1 MRITNSMQYDALS
14 SSSQR
19 LESRLLDA
27 QKQAST
33 GLKVGAPEDD
43 PTGAASL
50 IRLGTI
56 EDQTQSFQSGIQ
68 RVQGDAELAEST
80 LASATDLFT
89 EAKSVALQGS
99 NGALSASDR
108 AILSKQVDGMIGSL
122 LSLANTKGE
131 HGYIFSGTLTQTA
144 AFDATGTF
152 QGNDLTKNVAIAE
165 GVSVVA
171 NASGA
176 KAFTAAGGTD
186 TFQVLS
192 DLKAALAA
200 NDPNAVA
207 ATVKGLDD
215 AHGQITAARAD
226 AGLLLSRLQATQ
238 STHAQSLTLLATAKH
253 DIADADLPTAY
264 SQLSQAQATYTQA
277 VSVGKQVLSTL
288 SAWFTA

>member
-14 SSSQR
+14 GSTQR

-27 QKQAST
+27 QKEAST
-33 GLKVGAPEDD
+33 GLKVASPEDD
-43 PTGAASL
+43 PAGAAAL

-56 EDQTQSFQSGIQ
+56 EDQTSAFKSGIQ
-68 RVQGDAELAEST
+68 RVQSDAELAEGT

-89 EAKSVALQGS
+89 EAKSVAMQGA
-99 NGALSASDR
+99 NGSLSASDR
-108 AILSKQVDGMIGSL
+108 AILSKQVDGMIQNL
-122 LSLANTKGE
+122 LSMANTKGE
-131 HGYIFSGTLTQTA
+131 HGYIFGGTQTQTP
-144 AFDATGTF
+144 AFDGAGVF
-152 QGNDLTKNVAIAE
+152 QGNDLTRNVAIAQ

-186 TFQVLS
+186 AFAALG
-192 DLKAALAA
+192 DLKAALDA
-200 NDPNAVA
+200 NDTDAISA
-207 ATVKGLDD
+207 SVKGLDD

-226 AGLLLSRLQATQ
+226 AGLLISRLQTTDAAHT
-238 STHAQSLTLLATAKH
+238 QSLTLLASAKH

-264 SQLSQAQATYTQA
+264 SQLSQVQTTYTQA
-277 VSVGKQVLSTL
+277 VAVSKQVLSTL